1 MIYIGKQGEAAW
13 GDYPPQ
19 TEQIYIIRQL
29 TKFSVKIPS
38 ALSPTVKFPP
48 IHLFWYIHENNY

>member
-19 TEQIYIIRQL
+19 TEQMNY
-29 TKFSVKIPS
+29 T
-38 ALSPTVKFPP
+38 LSGNLQNFQ
-48 IHLFWYIHENNY
+48 